1 MSEDSGKS
9 KNEKS
14 QILVVPANA
23 EDSPFL
29 IKYTNIGDEIN
40 DNPKFQNHFNNND
53 PLFTY
58 FNLNH
63 FINPTHNNSNN
74 IGSNSALMS
83 HSPTHYKITSSFID
97 KDVGGKAKQY
107 SNGNVIID
115 IPEGKI
121 NAFEKSVKKITQYS
135 QFNEI
140 YNRVTLFLKS
150 FNTINPENDFG
161 LKENDFIVF
170 LVPESEIGTYID
182 AVQDYTSEKIL
193 KYNTFMGSCDN
204 CGVTSNLYMLTQGN
218 MFDLGKGRKFLLRHP
233 TRYKTNA
240 TSNSPENFNVC
251 KRCAK
256 NVYDFFEYIKK
267 YKFYRYVIPTTV
279 TVDKEDYRDY
289 SSKPLGILKML
300 QKIYNNNHSQDFDY
314 VMMDA
319 DPKIENIEF
328 RYVNNFNYQL
338 PTG

>member
-1 MSEDSGKS
+1 MYNFIVNLFNEDDYNSLLSEDSGKS

-193 KYNTFMGSCDN
+193 NIIHSWG
-204 CGVTSNLYMLTQGN
+204 L
-218 MFDLGKGRKFLLRHP
+218 
-233 TRYKTNA
+233 
-240 TSNSPENFNVC
+240 
-251 KRCAK
+251 
-256 NVYDFFEYIKK
+256 
-267 YKFYRYVIPTTV
+267 VIIV
-279 TVDKEDYRDY
+279 
-289 SSKPLGILKML
+289 G
-300 QKIYNNNHSQDFDY
+300 
-314 VMMDA
+314 
-319 DPKIENIEF
+319 
-328 RYVNNFNYQL
+328 
-338 PTG
+338 